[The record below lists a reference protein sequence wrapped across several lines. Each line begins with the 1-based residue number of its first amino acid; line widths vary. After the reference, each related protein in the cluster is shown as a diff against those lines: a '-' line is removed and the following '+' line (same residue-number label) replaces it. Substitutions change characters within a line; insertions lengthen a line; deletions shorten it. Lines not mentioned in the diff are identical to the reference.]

1 MDVSRVKNT
10 SEEARQLDDL
20 ELTMGILT
28 RVDVFTRPG
37 HAGLLR
43 LRVMDELTQVVPSRA
58 PQYVSGNGE
67 THTWTGRYPL
77 KKAERQLQIWAWNLS
92 TQYTHGCKVGLTVQ
106 AAEEVDPLA
115 AVRDLVAALRQLIG
129 V

>member
-1 MDVSRVKNT
+1 MSKPAGT
-10 SEEARQLDDL
+10 SEAAKSLDDL
-20 ELTMGILT
+20 ELTVGILT
-28 RVDVFTRPG
+28 KVEVFTRPG

-77 KKAERQLQIWAWNLS
+77 KKTERQLQVWAWNLS
-92 TQYTHGCKVGLTVQ
+92 TEYEHGCKVGLTVQ
-106 AAEEVDPLA
+106 AAEEADPLA
-115 AVRDLVAALRQLIG
+115 AVRDLAAVLRRLIG